1 MSFFGAV
8 QIPKGPDSYPPP
20 TVNGIRYQKPQGK
33 GLQAKIPEHC
43 YPVFIKFMARLLKK
57 YATPYFEKLLVVG
70 NKTLQGKRDM
80 CIHHILKESMNPN
93 CDFYHAQTNE
103 FYSQYVE
110 NICTVLALGMDY
122 IRRHGAADIQVLSP
136 VGSNCKRE
144 NLQQVRGGTE

>member
-20 TVNGIRYQKPQGK
+20 TVNGIRNQKPQGK
-33 GLQAKIPEHC
+33 GLQATIPEHC

-80 CIHHILKESMNPN
+80 CIHHILGKFMNHN
-93 CDFYHAQTNE
+93 CAFYQAQANE
-103 FYSQYVE
+103 LDAQYVE
-110 NICTVLALGMDY
+110 NVCTVLEQGMDY
-122 IRRHGAADIQVLSP
+122 TWRHGAAYIQVLSP
-136 VGSNCKRE
+136 LGNNHKRE
-144 NLQQVRGGTE
+144 NL